1 MALKTK
7 SRYDTNKEKILLQ
20 NPELFT
26 RHNEHSL
33 PEINFQKGS
42 LFDIDFSKAS
52 VVYSNSTLFS
62 DDIYNYIFNKVQEL
76 PSGRFHINIC
86 DYMPE
91 DFTKY
96 WDCVKPFS
104 RLMSWGTSEIL
115 IYRKK

>member
-7 SRYDTNKEKILLQ
+7 KRYDENISKFVAENSEIFPNHKDA
-20 NPELFT
+20 
-26 RHNEHSL
+26 L
-33 PEINFQKGS
+33 PEITYVKGS
-42 LFDIDFSKAS
+42 LFDTDFTKAS

-62 DDIYNYIFNKVQEL
+62 DEIYTHIFTKVQEL
-76 PSGRFHINIC
+76 PSGSFHINIC

-91 DFTKY
+91 EFVKD
-96 WDCVKPFS
+96 WDCVSPFS